1 LQRKPG
7 TWLFFDLSI
16 DSKLLA
22 CDLTRL
28 RERDTAHGE
37 HVSPRAIVM
46 QLKTHRP
53 VQFEITE
60 QTRSAVEAWIRHAK
74 LRSENFLFPSRLAHS
89 ENISTRQYARIVKA
103 W

>member
-1 LQRKPG
+1 
-7 TWLFFDLSI
+7 
-16 DSKLLA
+16 
-22 CDLTRL
+22 
-28 RERDTAHGE
+28 
-37 HVSPRAIVM
+37 M

-89 ENISTRQYARIVKA
+89 EHVWNAGGSFGLPTTIKQICRLLGLVPRGFSMTDDVARKA
-103 W
+103 RLPLATEVVHPITA